1 MRIIHIILGI
11 LALAIAGKPLMGQ
24 ENDSV
29 RIIYRN
35 KTVTVK
41 PQGDE
46 SYTTVKFKDTLNN
59 KKVVVKVMVSDNKGP
74 KGMTLD
80 SNVITK
86 NIKLA
91 RKNSYGENR
100 SKFIETDFLPTLD
113 LGFVSSRSLN
123 TSVGSMKPDLGRSA
137 NVSVGILRQNMNLHK
152 GRVLLSYGIGIN
164 AYSLKYKD
172 RQMMQYTDKEGLLKN
187 YTDSTLTYSKNK
199 TNIRYLSV
207 PVLLEYHSKN
217 NNFNVAAGVEFGF
230 NGKSKRVLKGEQ
242 DGNEFKYRSETNIA
256 INPVQVS
263 AVLRVGIDRI
273 AVFGKYNLSAMYA
286 DSAFE
291 QGKNPDQHLF
301 SFGIC
306 LFGI

>member
-1 MRIIHIILGI
+1 MKIIHIILGI
-11 LALAIAGKPLMGQ
+11 LAMAIAGKPLMGQ
-24 ENDSV
+24 DNDSV

-46 SYTTVKFKDTLNN
+46 SYTTVKFRDTLNN
-59 KKVVVKVMVSDNKGP
+59 KKVVVKVMVSDHAGETGTP
-74 KGMTLD
+74 RD
-80 SNVITK
+80 SNRISK
-86 NIKLA
+86 NIKLT
-91 RKNSYGENR
+91 RKNAYGDER

-113 LGFVSSRSLN
+113 LGFASSRSMNAGAESL
-123 TSVGSMKPDLGRSA
+123 KPDLGRSA
-137 NVSVGILRQNMNLHK
+137 NISVGIVRQNMNLHK

-172 RQMMQYTDKEGLLKN
+172 RQLMQYTDKDGLLKT
-187 YTDSTLTYSKNK
+187 YSDTVLTYSKHK
-199 TNIRYLSV
+199 TTVRYLSV
-207 PVLLEYHSKN
+207 PVLLEYHSAN

-242 DGNEFKYRSETNIA
+242 NGNEFKHRSETDIA

-263 AVLRVGIDRI
+263 AVLRVGIDRV
-273 AVFGKYNLSAMYA
+273 AVYGKYNLSAMYES
-286 DSAFE
+286 SAFE